1 MKSLL
6 KYGLA
11 IVLFS
16 TTLSFGQ
23 AAFASPPESI
33 AETNWKGMANKEPV
47 IVTIGDQQPNNP
59 AQITECRNI
68 SGFMTPQAGS
78 GAKDIINGF
87 YCPKT
92 GAFAF
97 ARFFNQ
103 DRALMQVYRGR
114 LSNDGNSMKGTFLYM
129 SGNWGEY
136 DFSASK

>member
-23 AAFASPPESI
+23 AAFASPPENI
-33 AETNWKGMANKEPV
+33 AKTDWKGMADKEPV
-47 IVTIGDQQPNNP
+47 IVTIGEQQPHNS
-59 AQITECRNI
+59 AQVTECRNI
-68 SGFMTPQAGS
+68 SGSMTPIDSKG
-78 GAKDIINGF
+78 KDVINGF
-87 YCPKT
+87 YCPTT

-97 ARFFNQ
+97 SRLRNG
-103 DRALMQVYRGR
+103 DGSLVQVFHGH
-114 LSNDGNSMKGTFLYM
+114 LSSDGNSMKGKFLYM